1 MSRARVGLLL
11 PETGADYGAMTFVD
25 EITRAGA
32 RQQDFSPLFEMALD
46 LLAIADADGR
56 YTALNH
62 SWERAL
68 GWSREDLLGV
78 PFLDFVHPDDREAT
92 RAVTARIA
100 DAGCELEQFENR
112 YRCRDGSYRWL
123 SWRASTDG
131 TQWYAV
137 GRDIT
142 DRKAQDAE
150 RLSQMSR
157 MRSVIVERTREM
169 RSAAGALEIA
179 ETEIVRRL
187 SMAVEWRDDDT
198 GQHIER
204 VSRYSGLLAQ
214 HAGLDR
220 ELWEPIRFASPLHDA
235 GKVAIPDA
243 ILLKPGRLTD
253 AERQVMQ
260 THAVRGHELLR
271 ASASPI
277 LDLAATIAWT
287 HHERFDGSGYPRGIA
302 GEEIPIE
309 GRIVAIV
316 DVFDALTS
324 DRVYRPAFPL
334 EQALAMMAADRGTHF
349 DPRLLDVFLDVVGD
363 LKPPLPVPEER
374 A

>member
-1 MSRARVGLLL
+1 MS
-11 PETGADYGAMTFVD
+11 FVD
-25 EITRAGA
+25 EITRADAGKDLA
-32 RQQDFSPLFEMALD
+32 PLFELALD
-46 LLAIADADGR
+46 LLAIADADGC
-56 YTALNH
+56 YTALSR
-62 SWERAL
+62 SWERTL
-68 GWSREDLLGV
+68 GWRREDLIGV
-78 PFLDFVHPDDREAT
+78 PLLHFVHSDDRQAT
-92 RAVTARIA
+92 RAVLARVA
-100 DAGCELEQFENR
+100 ETGLELEQFENR

-131 TQWYAV
+131 MQWYAIA
-137 GRDIT
+137 RDIT
-142 DRKAQDAE
+142 ERKALDAE
-150 RLSQMSR
+150 RLRQLAR
-157 MRSVIVERTREM
+157 MRSVIVERTREL
-169 RSAAGALEIA
+169 RSATGALEIA

-198 GQHIER
+198 GQHVER

-214 HAGLDR
+214 HAGVQR

-235 GKVAIPDA
+235 GKVAIPDG

-253 AERQVMQ
+253 AEREVMQ
-260 THAVRGHELLR
+260 THAVLGYELLR
-271 ASASPI
+271 GSASPI
-277 LDLAATIAWT
+277 LDLAAAIAWT

-324 DRVYRPAFPL
+324 DRVYRPAFAY

-349 DPRLLDVFLDVVGD
+349 DPRLLDVFLDFVGD
-363 LKPPLPVPEER
+363 LKPPPPSPAGER